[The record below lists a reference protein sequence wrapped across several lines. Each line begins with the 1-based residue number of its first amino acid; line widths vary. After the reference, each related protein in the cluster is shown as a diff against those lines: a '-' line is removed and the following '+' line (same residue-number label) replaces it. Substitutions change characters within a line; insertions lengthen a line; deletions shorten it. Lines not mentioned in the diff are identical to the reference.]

1 VTRVHGRVVVVT
13 GASGGIGRATA
24 LRLARHGATVIGAAR
39 DTGRLSRLAD
49 EVNVRTKIE
58 TMACDVRSA
67 ADRRAL
73 IEQVLATHGR
83 IDALVNNAGVG
94 FDGLLEDMSLEDV
107 ERVVQTNITGLVD
120 LTRLVLPNMLT
131 RGSGD
136 VVNISSVVAWYAAP
150 PLGVYS
156 ASKFFVDGFTQALR
170 REVWSRGVKV
180 HSINPGPVATEF
192 GLRSRSM
199 PIEAGSEPGRNGG
212 VPAGWVA
219 AAVERSMTRPW
230 PRTAAVPRVLGLIRA
245 TQLLGIRTALDISST
260 LPLGRRVR
268 PTEPVE

>member
-1 VTRVHGRVVVVT
+1 MTRVHGRVVVVT

-136 VVNISSVVAWYAAP
+136 VVNIPASSPGTP
-150 PLGVYS
+150 P
-156 ASKFFVDGFTQALR
+156 R
-170 REVWSRGVKV
+170 RS
-180 HSINPGPVATEF
+180 
-192 GLRSRSM
+192 
-199 PIEAGSEPGRNGG
+199 GS
-212 VPAGWVA
+212 
-219 AAVERSMTRPW
+219 TRP
-230 PRTAAVPRVLGLIRA
+230 ASS
-245 TQLLGIRTALDISST
+245 SST
-260 LPLGRRVR
+260 GSPRRCAGKCGHGG
-268 PTEPVE
+268 

>member
-1 VTRVHGRVVVVT
+1 
-13 GASGGIGRATA
+13 
-24 LRLARHGATVIGAAR
+24 
-39 DTGRLSRLAD
+39 
-49 EVNVRTKIE
+49 
-58 TMACDVRSA
+58 M
-67 ADRRAL
+67 
-73 IEQVLATHGR
+73 
-83 IDALVNNAGVG
+83 
-94 FDGLLEDMSLEDV
+94 
-107 ERVVQTNITGLVD
+107 
-120 LTRLVLPNMLT
+120 
-131 RGSGD
+131 
-136 VVNISSVVAWYAAP
+136 
-150 PLGVYS
+150 
-156 ASKFFVDGFTQALR
+156 
-170 REVWSRGVKV
+170 KV